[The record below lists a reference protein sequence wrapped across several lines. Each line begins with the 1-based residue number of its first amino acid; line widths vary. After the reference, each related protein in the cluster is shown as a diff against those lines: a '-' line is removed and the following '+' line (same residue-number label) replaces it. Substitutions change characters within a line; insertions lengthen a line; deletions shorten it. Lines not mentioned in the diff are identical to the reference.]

1 LYVQVAPVVPLNFV
15 CIIVVLQLVLNTA
28 GLTGEKTIYRRR
40 AEKEPEMGTPQTKP
54 KRLKLVIDVSGS
66 MYRSVDCVFIV
77 WRTRWESTVTC

>member
-1 LYVQVAPVVPLNFV
+1 
-15 CIIVVLQLVLNTA
+15 LVLYLA

-66 MYRSVDCVFIV
+66 MYRLVYYFILLIV
-77 WRTRWESTVTC
+77 EYVRNSWYVQKIL

>member
-1 LYVQVAPVVPLNFV
+1 LH
-15 CIIVVLQLVLNTA
+15 IA

-66 MYRSVDCVFIV
+66 MYRSVDHLAVFIV
-77 WRTRWESTVTC
+77 WQN

>member
-1 LYVQVAPVVPLNFV
+1 LSTILASNRAY
-15 CIIVVLQLVLNTA
+15 IA

-66 MYRSVDCVFIV
+66 MYRLVNHFTLLNMWQNWLIFTEKFCELTLFLAA
-77 WRTRWESTVTC
+77 EL